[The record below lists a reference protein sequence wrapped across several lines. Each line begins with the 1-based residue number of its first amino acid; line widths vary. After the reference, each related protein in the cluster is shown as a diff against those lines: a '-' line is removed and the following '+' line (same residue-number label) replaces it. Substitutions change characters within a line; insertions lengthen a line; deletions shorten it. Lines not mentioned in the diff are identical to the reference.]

1 MKIPTRCGK
10 SVIPFFTNV
19 RNHGHILP
27 WSFLSPYIYLHAF
40 CHRNLLS
47 ISGNLTNDN
56 LNVALNANRTKQILT
71 SHPEVKK
78 LMGHDP
84 MTKWKLFIYY
94 GVQFASLEI
103 LMGAPWYIWAFCCCT
118 ICATMNNSLP
128 LAFHEIS
135 HNLGAKKMWHNRVL
149 AIIANLPMAI
159 PAASTFRRYHI
170 EHHKFQGEHIVDVDI
185 PSDLEGRVFRP
196 NLLSK
201 AVWMFFQPAWYSL
214 RPLVMNPKNV
224 TMWELINYIASIAF
238 DLAIY
243 SRYGISGVV
252 YLALGSLAGMQFHP
266 IAGHFIA
273 EHFIFHDGQ
282 ETYSYYGPLNWL
294 TFHVGYHNEH
304 HDFPFVTGKNLHK
317 LRAIAPEYYDTLPH
331 YHSWTKVLIDFLLDE
346 KLSPFSR
353 VKRATMLD
361 SEVKALQ
368 VKGGLVPR

>member
-103 LMGAPWYIWAFCCCT
+103 LVGAPWYIWAFCCCT

-224 TMWELINYIASIAF
+224 TMWELINYIASTAF
-238 DLAIY
+238 EIGRA
-243 SRYGISGVV
+243 
-252 YLALGSLAGMQFHP
+252 
-266 IAGHFIA
+266 
-273 EHFIFHDGQ
+273 
-282 ETYSYYGPLNWL
+282 
-294 TFHVGYHNEH
+294 HV
-304 HDFPFVTGKNLHK
+304 
-317 LRAIAPEYYDTLPH
+317 
-331 YHSWTKVLIDFLLDE
+331 
-346 KLSPFSR
+346 
-353 VKRATMLD
+353 
-361 SEVKALQ
+361 
-368 VKGGLVPR
+368 